1 MRHTERKPLL
11 LQPQLP
17 YRNLDH
23 IVKSVSAQHF
33 KNAYDDVT
41 WSFVIQR
48 TLANIMPAARH
59 VQIHNVLNAT
69 DVPEDVFVTIIIH
82 EMLHLEIPAVK
93 DKKGK
98 WNSHPDEFWEAERN
112 RSPNREASWDWLYTN
127 LPLER
132 RERLQCT
139 DVVGKLIR
147 FSPEERAA
155 ARVRF
160 GIELPARIRSDD
172 PLFRRISFDKWYLAI
187 AETRRKNSSG

>member
-1 MRHTERKPLL
+1 MRHTERIPLL

-48 TLANIMPAARH
+48 TLANVMPAARH

-93 DKKGK
+93 DEKGK

-112 RSPNREASWDWLYTN
+112 RSPNREALWDWLHKN
-127 LPLER
+127 LYLER
-132 RERLQCT
+132 RPRLQCT
-139 DVVGKLIR
+139 DVKPATIR
-147 FSPEERAA
+147 LTPEQRAW
-155 ARVRF
+155 AREHHGVA
-160 GIELPARIRSDD
+160 LPAVIRSDD
-172 PLFRRISFDKWYLAI
+172 PLSRRVNEKTRMI
-187 AETRRKNSSG
+187 AVVASYQLK